1 MLILAIIFVVAI
13 IYFILKM
20 QNSENTDV
28 DVVSA
33 ENSKAESCGVEFF
46 TNLSH
51 LQCHGVCVL
60 YIDNSEFSTA
70 IISSLTLYDI
80 ASYCEPLINR
90 FRVLKKEKIDDSVQG
105 KITMNQM
112 EEMVKKAETET
123 NARIIS
129 LLFENHLPTTYF
141 FAHPIEF
148 LKLAPNDKDMVAE
161 YPTVIC
167 SAKERDQRRQVLRA
181 LSQKCST
188 IIPNASISMRTDSMS
203 ISF

>member
-1 MLILAIIFVVAI
+1 MGLILVIIAVVVV
-13 IYFILKM
+13 YYILKT
-20 QNSENTDV
+20 QNSENTDKNV
-28 DVVSA
+28 FST

-51 LQCHGVCVL
+51 LRCHGVCML
-60 YIDNSEFSTA
+60 YIDKSEYSTA

-80 ASYCEPLINR
+80 ASYCKPLIDR
-90 FRVLKKEKIDDSVQG
+90 FKILKKEKIDDSVQG
-105 KITMNQM
+105 RITMKQM
-112 EEMVKKAETET
+112 KEMVEKAETET

-129 LLFENHLPTTYF
+129 LLFENYLPTTYLF
-141 FAHPIEF
+141 SHLIEF

-161 YPTVIC
+161 YPAIIC
-167 SAKERDQRRQVLRA
+167 SATERDQRQQVLRA

-188 IIPNASISMRTDSMS
+188 ILPNASISMRTDSMS